1 MANNVTICLQ
11 VSFKLCTFAGKFN
24 NYYNIMEYFLVII
37 CVLLIGF
44 AFTFVLLY
52 QHYERKV
59 KNQVRRARMSE
70 QMRSAFLSNV
80 SHALRTPLAAI
91 ESYSKMILD
100 EKDALMRPAQVKEMA
115 SHIHQNSKDVIEYIT
130 QLRALSNFDGD
141 TPAFMIVQVNLAELM
156 ASYRREALHETKPG
170 VSVMVRSS
178 LSPHCKGT
186 LDTNLM
192 HQLMMHL
199 LRNAAHY
206 TKEGTITI
214 NYEYE
219 RKGMRVTIT
228 DTGEG
233 IPKEYLEN
241 IFSVLHLE
249 DALTLDNRASELGLS
264 ICKAITDS
272 LGGEISLT
280 SEVGKGTTATV
291 WFPCRMRDMT
301 KDVVLD

>member
-115 SHIHQNSKDVIEYIT
+115 SHIHQNSQDVIEYIT
-130 QLRALSNFDGD
+130 QLRALSNFEGD

-156 ASYRREALHETKPG
+156 ASYRRETVSLTKPEIQ
-170 VSVMVRSS
+170 VKLRTD
-178 LSPHCKGT
+178 LSPHCKAF
-186 LDTNLM
+186 LDTNYM
-192 HQLMMHL
+192 HQLMMHML
-199 LRNAAHY
+199 SNAARFAVQ
-206 TKEGTITI
+206 GDINI
-214 NYEYE
+214 NYGYE
-219 RKGMRVTIT
+219 RRGLRVKIT
-228 DTGEG
+228 YTGNG
-233 IPKEYLEN
+233 QADLLGSDLYSFLQK
-241 IFSVLHLE
+241 E
-249 DALTLDNRASELGLS
+249 DALNSSKDTSALGIS
-264 ICKAITDS
+264 VCKAILDAI
-272 LGGEISLT
+272 GGDFEMDTENGRKTIISF
-280 SEVGKGTTATV
+280 
-291 WFPCRMRDMT
+291 WFPCKL
-301 KDVVLD
+301 KDKHKDY

>member
-11 VSFKLCTFAGKFN
+11 VSFKLRTFAGKFN

-115 SHIHQNSKDVIEYIT
+115 SHIHQNSQDVIEYIT
-130 QLRALSNFDGD
+130 QLRALSNFEGD

-156 ASYRREALHETKPG
+156 ASYRRETVSLTKPEIQ
-170 VSVMVRSS
+170 VKLRTD
-178 LSPHCKGT
+178 LSPHCKAF
-186 LDTNLM
+186 LDTNYM
-192 HQLMMHL
+192 HQLMMHML
-199 LRNAAHY
+199 SNAARFAVQ
-206 TKEGTITI
+206 GDINI
-214 NYEYE
+214 NYGYE
-219 RKGMRVTIT
+219 RRGLRVKIT
-228 DTGEG
+228 YTGNG
-233 IPKEYLEN
+233 QADLLGSDLYSFLQK
-241 IFSVLHLE
+241 E
-249 DALTLDNRASELGLS
+249 DALNSSKDTSALGIS
-264 ICKAITDS
+264 VCKAILDAI
-272 LGGEISLT
+272 GGDFEMDTENGRKTIISF
-280 SEVGKGTTATV
+280 
-291 WFPCRMRDMT
+291 WFPCKL
-301 KDVVLD
+301 KDKHKDY

>member
-1 MANNVTICLQ
+1 
-11 VSFKLCTFAGKFN
+11 
-24 NYYNIMEYFLVII
+24 MELYLILI

-156 ASYRREALHETKPG
+156 ASYRRETVSLTKPEIQ
-170 VSVMVRSS
+170 VKLRTD
-178 LSPHCKGT
+178 LSPYCKAF
-186 LDTNLM
+186 LDTNYM
-192 HQLMMHL
+192 HQLMMHML
-199 LRNAAHY
+199 SNAARFAVQ
-206 TKEGTITI
+206 GDINI
-214 NYEYE
+214 NYGYE
-219 RKGMRVTIT
+219 RRGLRVKIT
-228 DTGEG
+228 YTGNG
-233 IPKEYLEN
+233 QADLLGSDLY
-241 IFSVLHLE
+241 SVLQKE
-249 DALTLDNRASELGLS
+249 DALTSSKDTSALGIS
-264 ICKAITDS
+264 VCKAILDAI
-272 LGGEISLT
+272 GGDFEMDTENGRKTIISF
-280 SEVGKGTTATV
+280 
-291 WFPCRMRDMT
+291 WFPCKL
-301 KDVVLD
+301 KDKHKDY

>member
-130 QLRALSNFDGD
+130 QLRALSNFEGD

-156 ASYRREALHETKPG
+156 ASYRRETVSLTKPEIQ
-170 VSVMVRSS
+170 VKLRTD
-178 LSPHCKGT
+178 LSPHCKAF
-186 LDTNLM
+186 LDTNYM
-192 HQLMMHL
+192 HQLMMHML
-199 LRNAAHY
+199 SNAARFAVQ
-206 TKEGTITI
+206 GDINI
-214 NYEYE
+214 NYGYE
-219 RKGMRVTIT
+219 RRGLRVKIT
-228 DTGEG
+228 YTGNG
-233 IPKEYLEN
+233 QADLLGSDLYSFLQK
-241 IFSVLHLE
+241 E
-249 DALTLDNRASELGLS
+249 DALNSSKDTSALGIS
-264 ICKAITDS
+264 VCKAILDAI
-272 LGGEISLT
+272 GGDFEMDTENGRKTIISF
-280 SEVGKGTTATV
+280 
-291 WFPCRMRDMT
+291 WFPCKL
-301 KDVVLD
+301 KDKHKDY

>member
-11 VSFKLCTFAGKFN
+11 VSFKLRTFAGKFN

-130 QLRALSNFDGD
+130 QLRTLSNLDGD

-156 ASYRREALHETKPG
+156 ASYRRETVSLTKPEIQ
-170 VSVMVRSS
+170 VKLRTD
-178 LSPHCKGT
+178 LSPHCKAF
-186 LDTNLM
+186 LDTNYM
-192 HQLMMHL
+192 HQLMMHML
-199 LRNAAHY
+199 SNAARFAVQ
-206 TKEGTITI
+206 GDINI
-214 NYEYE
+214 NYGYE
-219 RKGMRVTIT
+219 RRGLRVKIT
-228 DTGEG
+228 YTGNG
-233 IPKEYLEN
+233 QADLLGSDLYSFLQK
-241 IFSVLHLE
+241 E
-249 DALTLDNRASELGLS
+249 DALTSSKDTSALGIS
-264 ICKAITDS
+264 VCKAILDAI
-272 LGGEISLT
+272 GGDFEMDTENGRKTIISF
-280 SEVGKGTTATV
+280 
-291 WFPCRMRDMT
+291 WFPCKL
-301 KDVVLD
+301 KDKHKDY

>member
-1 MANNVTICLQ
+1 
-11 VSFKLCTFAGKFN
+11 
-24 NYYNIMEYFLVII
+24 MEYFLVII

-115 SHIHQNSKDVIEYIT
+115 SHIHQNSQDVIEYIT

-156 ASYRREALHETKPG
+156 ASYRRETMSLTKPEIQ
-170 VSVMVRSS
+170 VKLRTD
-178 LSPHCKGT
+178 LSPYCKAF
-186 LDTNLM
+186 LDTNYM
-192 HQLMMHL
+192 HQLMMHML
-199 LRNAAHY
+199 SNAARFAVQ
-206 TKEGTITI
+206 GDINI
-214 NYEYE
+214 NYGYE
-219 RKGMRVTIT
+219 RRGLRVKIT
-228 DTGEG
+228 YTGNG
-233 IPKEYLEN
+233 QADLLGSDLYSFLQK
-241 IFSVLHLE
+241 E
-249 DALTLDNRASELGLS
+249 DALNSSKDTSALGIS
-264 ICKAITDS
+264 VCKAIIDAI
-272 LGGEISLT
+272 GGDFEMDTENGRKTIISF
-280 SEVGKGTTATV
+280 
-291 WFPCRMRDMT
+291 WFPCKL
-301 KDVVLD
+301 KDKHKDY

>member
-1 MANNVTICLQ
+1 
-11 VSFKLCTFAGKFN
+11 
-24 NYYNIMEYFLVII
+24 MELYLILI

-130 QLRALSNFDGD
+130 QLRALSNFEGD

-156 ASYRREALHETKPG
+156 ASYRRETVSLTKPEIQ
-170 VSVMVRSS
+170 VKLRTD
-178 LSPHCKGT
+178 LSPYCKAF
-186 LDTNLM
+186 LDTNYM
-192 HQLMMHL
+192 HQLMMHML
-199 LRNAAHY
+199 SNAARFAVQ
-206 TKEGTITI
+206 GDINI
-214 NYEYE
+214 NYGYE
-219 RKGMRVTIT
+219 RRGLRVKIT
-228 DTGEG
+228 YTGNG
-233 IPKEYLEN
+233 QADLLGSDLYSFLQK
-241 IFSVLHLE
+241 E
-249 DALTLDNRASELGLS
+249 DALNSSKDTSALGIS
-264 ICKAITDS
+264 VCKAILDAI
-272 LGGEISLT
+272 GGDFEMDTENGRKTIISF
-280 SEVGKGTTATV
+280 
-291 WFPCRMRDMT
+291 WFPCKL
-301 KDVVLD
+301 KDKHKDY

>member
-1 MANNVTICLQ
+1 M
-11 VSFKLCTFAGKFN
+11 
-24 NYYNIMEYFLVII
+24 
-37 CVLLIGF
+37 LIGF

-156 ASYRREALHETKPG
+156 ASYRRETVSLTKPEIQ
-170 VSVMVRSS
+170 VKLRTD
-178 LSPHCKGT
+178 LSPYCKAF
-186 LDTNLM
+186 LDTNYM
-192 HQLMMHL
+192 HQLMMHML
-199 LRNAAHY
+199 SNAARFAVQ
-206 TKEGTITI
+206 GDINI
-214 NYEYE
+214 NYGYE
-219 RKGMRVTIT
+219 RRGLRVKIT
-228 DTGEG
+228 YTGNG
-233 IPKEYLEN
+233 QADLLGSDLYSFLQK
-241 IFSVLHLE
+241 E
-249 DALTLDNRASELGLS
+249 DALTSSKDTSALGIS
-264 ICKAITDS
+264 VCKAILDAI
-272 LGGEISLT
+272 GGDFEMDTENGRKTIISF
-280 SEVGKGTTATV
+280 
-291 WFPCRMRDMT
+291 WFPCKL
-301 KDVVLD
+301 KDKHKDY